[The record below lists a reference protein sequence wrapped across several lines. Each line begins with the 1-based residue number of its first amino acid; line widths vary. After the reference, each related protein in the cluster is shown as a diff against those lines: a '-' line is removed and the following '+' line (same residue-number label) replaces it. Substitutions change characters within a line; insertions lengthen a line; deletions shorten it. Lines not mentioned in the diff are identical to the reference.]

1 MTLYRYFPRALAA
14 LFLVAVPLSSSCAQ
28 QPTDVSRN
36 AIFEDAVAPK
46 VAPRGYDLTIVEFS
60 DYNCPYCKRMH
71 PVLKAL
77 LASDPKI
84 RLVYRDWRIFGGA
97 SVEAARAAIAS
108 QWQGKHAAFNDAL
121 HSTGGRLD
129 SASIR
134 AAADRAGVN
143 WPRLQSDLKTHK
155 NEIDALLARTNRQ
168 AAAIGLSGTPGLII
182 GNYLVPGA
190 LDLIALRTAVARVRA
205 DVSKVK

>member
-1 MTLYRYFPRALAA
+1 MTLHRHFPRVMAA

-28 QPTDVSRN
+28 QPADISRA

-46 VAPRGYDLTIVEFS
+46 VAPRGYDITIVEFA

-77 LASDPKI
+77 LTSDPKI
-84 RLVYRDWRIFGGA
+84 RLVYRDWPIFGGA

-108 QWQGKHAAFNDAL
+108 QWQGKHAVFNDAL
-121 HSTGGRLD
+121 HSASGKLD
-129 SASIR
+129 SAGIR
-134 AAADRAGVN
+134 TAADRAGVN
-143 WPRLQSDLKTHK
+143 WPRLQADLKTHK
-155 NEIDALLARTNRQ
+155 SEIDALLARTNRQ
-168 AAAIGLSGTPGLII
+168 ATAIGLSGTPGLII

-190 LDLIALRTAVARVRA
+190 LDLPAMRTAVAQARA
-205 DVSKVK
+205 VARKAR